1 MKKSENI
8 LSDGMSQQNKNS
20 VYTISF
26 NIYGVLEW
34 VIQYRNT
41 RNEVELQVFEKLTT
55 EPIKRE
61 RKYMNG

>member
-41 RNEVELQVFEKLTT
+41 RNEVELQVFENLTT